1 MVSHYV
7 LDDGKLVVAHA
18 GLKQGMQGR
27 GSGPFASSVCMARRP
42 ARPMSTG
49 CRYATTGPTTIAV
62 ARWWSTANAGAL
74 SRVAEQHA
82 VHRYRLRLWRRADG
96 AALSERELQQVEAL
110 RAYYESKK
118 PLGLVGSAAGGALGR
133 PEDLLDAEDVL
144 GKRRV
149 ETRILSGV
157 TVQAENAAAALE
169 SMSRFAVDPRW
180 LIYLPPTMSP
190 CETARAAPTSNTR
203 ARRWP
208 TSANRVCGA

>member
-1 MVSHYV
+1 
-7 LDDGKLVVAHA
+7 
-18 GLKQGMQGR
+18 
-27 GSGPFASSVCMARRP
+27 MA
-42 ARPMSTG
+42 
-49 CRYATTGPTTIAV
+49 
-62 ARWWSTANAGAL
+62 
-74 SRVAEQHA
+74 
-82 VHRYRLRLWRRADG
+82 
-96 AALSERELQQVEAL
+96 AALTALRYPERELQQVEAL

-190 CETARAAPTSNTR
+190 CETAKSGPYLEHPREALAYFREQGVRSVIGEEKTHGLAGRHRAVPR
-203 ARRWP
+203 
-208 TSANRVCGA
+208 